1 MDQLKNNA
9 LNALR
14 DVLDELAYQRQQL
27 SLTQDILRQSL
38 NMNVLALS
46 LLSRLDIDNA
56 ECHQI
61 IDELTILNQISINNL
76 DFFGDG
82 KDLEK
87 WAKCIEKI

>member
-9 LNALR
+9 LNSLR

-27 SLTQDILRQSL
+27 SLTRDLLRQSL

-46 LLSRLDIDNA
+46 LISRSDIDDA
-56 ECHQI
+56 EYHGI
-61 IDELTILNQISINNL
+61 IEELTILNQMSSNNL

-87 WAKCIEKI
+87 WVKCIEKI